1 MRGLPSHPC
10 FLNRQQ
16 YSIGWVMV
24 EENENVTWTQHSCPS
39 SACLWTQCD
48 LLPPCSPYCEGL
60 GSRTMNQNKPILPEN
75 IFTLT
80 SFEGGEAVWK
90 SSYAEISGQS
100 EQLVLPFHCGIRG
113 LNSAHQPWWK
123 AFLLGDVS
131 PLPLHLAFI
140 FCFVVVLCRA
150 WARGTYAMVREQI
163 MGADPLLSP
172 RGFQE

>member
-1 MRGLPSHPC
+1 
-10 FLNRQQ
+10 
-16 YSIGWVMV
+16 MV

-48 LLPPCSPYCEGL
+48 LLPPCSPYCKGL

-80 SFEGGEAVWK
+80 SFEGGEAVRK
-90 SSYAEISGQS
+90 SSYAEISEQS

-140 FCFVVVLCRA
+140 FLFCCCFVQGLSQGHICYGQRTNHGSWSSSFTTWVPGIELRPSG
-150 WARGTYAMVREQI
+150 WAASS
-163 MGADPLLSP
+163 A
-172 RGFQE
+172 F